1 MESLIFDILVNA
13 INTCNRTD
21 FGNLGKRICR
31 ANSLDNNRLDKI
43 IINYTLSAKLIT
55 FYKLNC
61 KFRRERV
68 KINVIQNFLQTLSLF
83 TRLKLNRLNKN
94 TTC

>member
-1 MESLIFDILVNA
+1 MDN
-13 INTCNRTD
+13 
-21 FGNLGKRICR
+21 
-31 ANSLDNNRLDKI
+31 NNRLDKI

-94 TTC
+94 TTCLVTGLQGRSQIFIMGEAGVTSNYQLKLL